1 MEAGGQ
7 GQSMHDIFSY
17 IRYFHWQSVLD
28 VLLVA
33 YLFYQCSLWVR
44 GSRAA
49 LAAVGLAVVG
59 GIALLARWS
68 GLILAG
74 WLFQSLWAVIWLILI
89 IVFQPEL
96 RQILERLSLLEL
108 IRGRRSTLHRETL
121 AELTDAVFDLARE
134 HIGALIVLP
143 QRDPLELYLRGG
155 VPVDAVM
162 SREVLRALFQP
173 PAPTHDGAVVLRT
186 QRIDQAACFLPMTTA
201 TGLPATYGARHRA
214 ALGLT
219 ERCDALCLLI
229 SEERGTVA
237 LARQGKL
244 MLFSDPRR
252 LGQELERTTPEE
264 VDETSRLNYLWN
276 WLTYRLGAK
285 ALALGVALGLWMAVA
300 GQQSAE
306 MALIVPIEYQRI
318 AAGVELRGEIPA
330 EVTIRLRGSQLALA
344 ALRASSVR
352 LRVSLD
358 NVRDGLNYVALTAH
372 HLDLP
377 PGVELT
383 DMRPAFL
390 AIEVR
395 KKESITVPNAAEG

>member
-1 MEAGGQ
+1 MY
-7 GQSMHDIFSY
+7 DIFSY
-17 IRYFHWQSVLD
+17 IRHFPWQSVLD

-44 GSRAA
+44 GSRAI
-49 LAAVGLAVVG
+49 LAAAGLAVIG

-96 RQILERLSLLEL
+96 RQILERLSLLDL
-108 IRGRRSTLHRETL
+108 LRGRRSTLHRATL

-143 QRDPLELYLRGG
+143 QRDPLDLYLRGG
-155 VPVDAVM
+155 VPVDALM

-173 PAPTHDGAVVLRT
+173 PAPTHDGAVVLRA

-214 ALGLT
+214 ALGIT
-219 ERCDALCLLI
+219 ERCDALCLLV
-229 SEERGTVA
+229 SEQRGTVA

-244 MLFSDPRR
+244 MLFSDP
-252 LGQELERTTPEE
+252 LHLSQELERTTPEE
-264 VDETSRLNYLWN
+264 FDEASHAN
-276 WLTYRLGAK
+276 WLWYWFTYRLGSK
-285 ALALGVALGLWMAVA
+285 AVALGVALALWMAVA

-306 MALIVPIEYQRI
+306 MALTVPIEYQRI
-318 AAGVELRGEIPA
+318 ATGVELRGEIPA

-344 ALRASSVR
+344 ALRASSLR
-352 LRVSLD
+352 LRVSLER
-358 NVRDGLNYVALTAH
+358 VRDGLNYIALTAH

-395 KKESITVPNAAEG
+395 TKESVAAPNAAEG

>member
-1 MEAGGQ
+1 MR
-7 GQSMHDIFSY
+7 DIFSY
-17 IRYFHWQSVLD
+17 IHYFHWQSVLV

-33 YLFYQCSLWVR
+33 YLFYQCSLWIR
-44 GSRAA
+44 GSRAL
-49 LAAVGLAVVG
+49 LAAVGLAVIG

-96 RQILERLSLLEL
+96 RRILERLSLLEL
-108 IRGRRSTLHRETL
+108 LRGRRSIVQKETL
-121 AELTDAVFDLARE
+121 SEITDAVFDLARE

-143 QRDPLELYLRGG
+143 QRDPLELHLRGG
-155 VPVDAVM
+155 VQVDAQI

-173 PAPTHDGAVVLRT
+173 PAPTHDGAVVLRA

-219 ERCDALCLLI
+219 ERCDALCLLV

-237 LARQGKL
+237 LAQQGKL
-244 MLFSDPRR
+244 RLFSDPRI
-252 LGQELERTTPEE
+252 LSHELERTTPERL
-264 VDETSRLNYLWN
+264 DEASHFARFRG
-276 WLTYRLGAK
+276 WLTYRLSAK
-285 ALALGVALGLWMAVA
+285 ALSLGVAIGLWTAVA
-300 GQQSAE
+300 GQQSTE
-306 MALIVPIEYQRI
+306 MALTVPIEYQRI
-318 AAGVELRGEIPA
+318 ASGVELRGEIPA
-330 EVTIRLRGSQLALA
+330 EVGVRLRGSQLALA

-352 LRVSLD
+352 LHVSLD
-358 NVRDGLNYVALTAH
+358 RVRDGLNYIALTAH

-383 DMRPAFL
+383 DLRPAFL

-395 KKESITVPNAAEG
+395 RKESMATPKAAED

>member
-1 MEAGGQ
+1 
-7 GQSMHDIFSY
+7 MHDILSY

-28 VLLVA
+28 VLLVT
-33 YLFYQCSLWVR
+33 YLFYQCSFWVR

-143 QRDPLELYLRGG
+143 QRDTLDLYLRGG
-155 VPVDAVM
+155 VPVDALM

-201 TGLPATYGARHRA
+201 TGLPAAYGARHRA

-244 MLFSDPRR
+244 TLFSDPLR

-264 VDETSRLNYLWN
+264 VDETSRLNHLRN

-285 ALALGVALGLWMAVA
+285 ILALGVALGLWMAVA

-352 LRVSLD
+352 LRVSLER
-358 NVRDGLNYVALTAH
+358 VRDGLNYVALTAH

-395 KKESITVPNAAEG
+395 KKDSVAAPNAAEG